1 LELNEPETRNS
12 KLETHFVVKGGLPL
26 ALLEI
31 NRDTCIGCAVCVEV
45 CPFGSLRLD
54 DENIAVVDET
64 CTACGACL
72 PECPVEALSLPE
84 KVVEE
89 VDLSA
94 YQGVWFWVEQFR
106 GQAGSISW
114 EMAGKGRELADEL
127 GTTLTACVLGQGVE
141 HVAQEAICYGADRV
155 FLVDDPT
162 LSVYRTDP
170 YAAVLVSLVQKYQ
183 PEVFILGAS
192 TRGRDLAGSVATKL
206 RTGLTADCTELT
218 IDPETRLLRQTRPA
232 FGGNIM
238 ATILCPHHRPQM
250 ATVRH
255 RVFEMPQMDAPPL
268 SPPKP
273 ALSRVEG
280 LGGRKGGQIVREG
293 AVMGEDEIASKVVD
307 FVTQEGMVNLADAK
321 IIVAGGRGV
330 GGPEG
335 FAPLR
340 ELVEVLGGAVGASRA
355 TVDAGWIPYAHQ
367 VGQTGRT
374 VRPDL
379 YIACGIS
386 GAIQHLA
393 GMKTARCI
401 VAINTDPEAPIF
413 QVAHYGIVGDLFQVV
428 PALVE
433 QFRRRLQKEHGLAG
447 LSDLSV
453 LSANP
458 ANPLFFD

>member
-1 LELNEPETRNS
+1 MGFIPAREDY
-12 KLETHFVVKGGLPL
+12 L

-31 NRDTCIGCAVCVEV
+31 NRDECTGCGACVEV
-45 CPFGSLRLD
+45 CPFGSLSLD
-54 DENIAVVDET
+54 DEGIAVVDET

-84 KVVEE
+84 RAVEE
-89 VDLSA
+89 VDLSV

-106 GQAGSISW
+106 GQTGSISW

-127 GTTLTACVLGQGVE
+127 GTTLTACVLGQDVE
-141 HVAQEAICYGADRV
+141 HIAQEAIYYGADRV
-155 FLVDDPT
+155 FLVDDAT

-170 YAAVLVSLVQKYQ
+170 YAAVLVDLVRKYK

-192 TRGRDLAGSVATKL
+192 SRGRDLAGSVATKL
-206 RTGLTADCTELT
+206 RTGLTADCTELA

-238 ATILCPHHRPQM
+238 ATIICPHHRPQM

-255 RVFEMPQMDAPPL
+255 RVFEMPEMDA
-268 SPPKP
+268 
-273 ALSRVEG
+273 
-280 LGGRKGGQIVREG
+280 GRRGQIVRAR

-307 FVTQEGMVNLADAK
+307 FITQEGEVNLADAQV
-321 IIVAGGRGV
+321 IVAGGRGV
-330 GGPEG
+330 GGAEG
-335 FAPLR
+335 FAPIF
-340 ELVEVLGGAVGASRA
+340 ELAKVLGGAVGSSRSV
-355 TVDAGWIPYAHQ
+355 VDAGWIPYAHQ

-393 GMKTARCI
+393 GMKTASCI

-413 QVAHYGIVGDLFQVV
+413 QVAHYGIVGDLFEVV
-428 PALVE
+428 PALAE
-433 QFRRRLQKEHGLAG
+433 QFRRRLHK
-447 LSDLSV
+447 
-453 LSANP
+453 
-458 ANPLFFD
+458 